1 MGVNV
6 YKSGRNDLTA
16 CVDFFAA
23 RRTDLADGRYNAA
36 INRNI
41 GNKACRARAI
51 DYSPAPNN
59 QIMHADSPLFPARA
73 YQL

>member
-6 YKSGRNDLTA
+6 YKSGCNDLAT

-23 RRTDLADGRYNAA
+23 SRTDFADGRYNAA

-41 GNKACRARAI
+41 GNKARSARAI

-59 QIMHADSPLFPARA
+59 QIMHADSPLFPAGA